1 MSEVVKSETVKIGRA
16 ELTELIAL
24 AELQEDTR
32 YSAQTFQLSRFA
44 PRRWDR
50 EDCGAW
56 AARLRNAVQV
66 RAYGQRWAA
75 EGEYDVNGDT
85 ERRFREPADLSPV
98 GLGSV
103 YGRVLLELARR
114 FEAEEARERRRREE
128 NEVDFCDTQAE
139 EREKS

>member
-1 MSEVVKSETVKIGRA
+1 MSEVVKISRA

-75 EGEYDVNGDT
+75 AGEYDVNGDT
-85 ERRFREPADLSPV
+85 ERKSRELADLSPV

-114 FEAEEARERRRREE
+114 FEAEEARERRRCEE

-139 EREKS
+139 KREKS

>member
-1 MSEVVKSETVKIGRA
+1 MSEVVKISRA

-24 AELQEDTR
+24 AELQEDAR

-75 EGEYDVNGDT
+75 AGEYDVNGDT
-85 ERRFREPADLSPV
+85 ERKSRELADLSPV

-114 FEAEEARERRRREE
+114 FEAEEARERRRCEE

-139 EREKS
+139 KREKS